1 MPMLAEI
8 AAVPLWWQQAIAELR
23 LDLLL
28 KLSMAVVLGGAVGLE
43 REIAGKPAGL
53 RTNILICLGA
63 ALITDV
69 SIGIAEGPNGT
80 RIGDPARLAAQIV
93 SGIGFIGAGTIMQA
107 RGTVTGLTSAATIWV
122 VAAIGIAIGAGHY
135 LEAAGA
141 GVLVTLVLAGLGN
154 LEHKLRRARRVLS
167 CTLRARPGFPEQELE
182 AILDSSGIKII
193 GKQVFDH
200 ADDRV
205 FELKL
210 AGPARQFEVVSEKLL
225 SREEIMSVHLG

>member
-1 MPMLAEI
+1 MTPVPAELA
-8 AAVPLWWQQAIAELR
+8 ALSFWSQAIAELR

-28 KLSMAVVLGGAVGLE
+28 KLTMAVVLGGAVGLE

-69 SIGIAEGPNGT
+69 SIGIAEGPGGA
-80 RIGDPARLAAQIV
+80 RVGDPARLAAQIV

-122 VAAIGIAIGAGHY
+122 VAAMGIAVGAGHY

-167 CTLRARPGFPEQELE
+167 CTVRTKPGFAQRDLE
-182 AILDSSGIKII
+182 AILASSGIKII
-193 GKQVFDH
+193 GQRVFDH
-200 ADDRV
+200 SEDRV
-205 FELKL
+205 YELKL
-210 AGPARQFEVVSEKLL
+210 AGPARQYEVMNEKLL
-225 SREEIMSVHLG
+225 THSEILGVHID

>member
-1 MPMLAEI
+1 MPAFAELSVLSVWSQLV
-8 AAVPLWWQQAIAELR
+8 ADLR

-28 KLSMAVVLGGAVGLE
+28 KLSLAVVLGGAVGLE

-69 SIGIAEGPNGT
+69 SVRMGVGTDGT
-80 RIGDPARLAAQIV
+80 RVGDPARLAAQIV

-122 VAAIGIAIGAGHY
+122 VAAIGIAIGAGSY

-154 LEHKLRRARRVLS
+154 LEHRLRRARRVLS
-167 CTLRARPGFPEQELE
+167 CTIRTKPGFAQQELD
-182 AILDSSGIKII
+182 AIFATSGIKII
-193 GKQVFDH
+193 GQRVFDH
-200 ADDRV
+200 PEDRV
-205 FELKL
+205 YELKL
-210 AGPARQFEVVSEKLL
+210 AGPARQFEIVTEKLL
-225 SREEIMSVHLG
+225 VHEQIFGVHID

>member
-1 MPMLAEI
+1 
-8 AAVPLWWQQAIAELR
+8 
-23 LDLLL
+23 
-28 KLSMAVVLGGAVGLE
+28 MAVVLGGAVGLE

-69 SIGIAEGPNGT
+69 SIGIVQGPAGT
-80 RIGDPARLAAQIV
+80 RLGDPARLAAQIV

-122 VAAIGIAIGAGHY
+122 VAAIGIAVGAGHY

-141 GVLVTLVLAGLGN
+141 GVLVTLVLAGLGT

-167 CTLRARPGFPEQELE
+167 CTIRARPGFLPQELE
-182 AILDSSGIKII
+182 QVLSGSGIRII
-193 GKQVFDH
+193 GQRIFDH
-200 ADDRV
+200 SEDRV

-210 AGPARQFEVVSEKLL
+210 AGPARQFEVMTEKLL
-225 SREEIMSVHLG
+225 THEEIFSVHVD